1 MMTGSAAFAAIP
13 ICREL
18 RYTIFSS
25 VVTVSINLLV
35 ILQEDAG
42 NVFLQQADT
51 SYLTQIGHCTSK
63 LFKLDK
69 QTGSDL

>member
-1 MMTGSAAFAAIP
+1 MNFTFTFTRIVTRRLFCVMAGSAAFAAIP

-25 VVTVSINLLV
+25 MVTVSINLLV

-42 NVFLQQADT
+42 NVFLQQAD
-51 SYLTQIGHCTSK
+51 I
-63 LFKLDK
+63 
-69 QTGSDL
+69 